1 MMPKHTQKHL
11 DPRQPLV
18 VDTTK
23 LPRQP
28 GATRA
33 LNRVVPAP
41 ADLGL
46 ELISVPTGSDLELDL
61 SLTSV
66 SEGVYVSGKV
76 RGSLSGECGRC
87 LNEISEE
94 FGVEIAEL
102 FAYADSTTEETTDED
117 EVGRMQGDLLDLE
130 PAVRDAVVLTLPTNP
145 VCFSR
150 TAQGCAPSA
159 GCISTT
165 FRLITAT
172 RKSIPAGPLCAICRK
187 LRSRYRGRPQAQ
199 DVAQQHPVPPGEL
212 EGDRGLDRG
221 LPPVQVAEAA
231 AHRLLGLRH
240 LQRPSG
246 PRGLSTTQ

>member
-33 LNRVVPAP
+33 LKRVVPAP

-61 SLTSV
+61 SMTSV
-66 SEGVYVSGKV
+66 SEGVYISGNV

-87 LNEISEE
+87 LNEISEP
-94 FGVEIAEL
+94 FDVEIAEL
-102 FAYADSTTEETTDED
+102 YAYADSTTEETTDED

-145 VCFSR
+145 VCRPDCPGLCPECGVHLDDLPADHGHDDVDPRWAALHNLSKTELP
-150 TAQGCAPSA
+150 TAASSQDPKK
-159 GCISTT
+159 
-165 FRLITAT
+165 LI
-172 RKSIPAGPLCAICRK
+172 
-187 LRSRYRGRPQAQ
+187 
-199 DVAQQHPVPPGEL
+199 E
-212 EGDRGLDRG
+212 E
-221 LPPVQVAEAA
+221 
-231 AHRLLGLRH
+231 
-240 LQRPSG
+240 
-246 PRGLSTTQ
+246 